1 MHLLNFQNNS
11 YFYPV
16 VFLRII
22 LFPFSLLYGLGVWL
36 RNKLFD
42 WNILPSKSF
51 DIPVISVGNL
61 SVGGTG
67 KSPHVEYLVNL
78 LKQDFK
84 VATLSRG
91 YKRKSK
97 GFVLADENSDAK
109 QLGDEPFQFKNK
121 FPEVEVAVDEKR
133 KRGIEKLLKLKPKTD
148 VVILDD
154 AFQHRYVKPG
164 ISILLTD
171 FHKLYTSDYVLP
183 TGNLREF
190 RNGAKRADIIVVTKT
205 SKVLSPITRRRIEGQ
220 LKPTPNQKLFFSYI
234 KHKKLVPLPGI
245 KNPETFD
252 KNKTFN
258 TILLVAGIANTY
270 PLEMHLQKWCEDL
283 QVMKFPDHHSYR
295 NKDIIRIIE
304 KFENIITRNKIL
316 VTTEKDSVRLREPE
330 LMKTLKNFPVY
341 YIPIEIMIHKEDRE
355 DFNEQILKYV
365 RKDKGNN

>member
-1 MHLLNFQNNS
+1 MYLLNLENNS

-22 LFPFSLLYGLGVWL
+22 LFPFSLLYGLAVWL

-61 SVGGTG
+61 STGGTG

-78 LKQDFK
+78 LKKDFI

-97 GFVLADENSDAK
+97 GFILADEKSDAK
-109 QLGDEPFQFKNK
+109 QMGDEPFQFKTK

-133 KRGIEKLLKLKPKTD
+133 KRGIEKLLKLKPETD

-171 FHKLYTSDYVLP
+171 FHQLYCSDYVLP

-190 RNGAKRADIIVVTKT
+190 RSGSKRADIIIVTKT
-205 SKVLSPITRRRIEGQ
+205 SKVLSPITRRRIDEQ
-220 LKPTPNQKLFFSYI
+220 LKPAPNQKLFFSYI
-234 KHKKLVPLPGI
+234 RHQNPVPLPGI
-245 KNPETFD
+245 KKAADPD
-252 KNKTFN
+252 KDARFN

-270 PLEMHLQKWCEDL
+270 PLEMYLKNMCDEL
-283 QVMKFPDHHSYR
+283 EVMKFPDHHSYVQ
-295 NKDIIRIIE
+295 KDIIRIIE
-304 KFENIITRNKIL
+304 RFENIITRNKIL
-316 VTTEKDSVRLREPE
+316 VTTEKDSVRLRDPE

-341 YIPIEIMIHKEDRE
+341 YIPIEIVIHREDRRE
-355 DFNEQILKYV
+355 FNEIILNNV
-365 RKDKGNN
+365 RKNKRDD